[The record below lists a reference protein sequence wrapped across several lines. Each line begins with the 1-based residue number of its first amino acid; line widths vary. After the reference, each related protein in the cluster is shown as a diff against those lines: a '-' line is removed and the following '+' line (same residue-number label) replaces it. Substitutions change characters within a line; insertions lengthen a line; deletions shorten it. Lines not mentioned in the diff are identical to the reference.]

1 MQLTPKH
8 PNLLLGLCLSFQ
20 ALFFFHAQYI
30 TSSLKISKVP
40 EWDRHFSL
48 TPFSSLYQFPPLL
61 IRIATQ
67 KQEVHKMFVVN
78 LWNVFTKLETIVQT
92 SSAAQPFGDTKG
104 TFSTLVNNCNLLLF
118 PQCCSTLAL
127 QLGFIHN
134 LPQLHPPA
142 LAATLRYRSTKLR
155 AGTGRKSWILKPK
168 SLVSEST
175 FSNLNP

>member
-1 MQLTPKH
+1 MQLTSKY

-92 SSAAQPFGDTKG
+92 SSTAQPFGDTKG

-134 LPQLHPPA
+134 LLQLHPPA